1 MRRLARS
8 VVVVALLAG
17 IVAVP
22 AAYALRF
29 TDASYFTPEGIVG
42 TPYSHTFA
50 PADPSQCAPFTFTV
64 INGALPPGLTLGAST
79 GKVSG
84 TPTTPGSFTFDVDL
98 RERSTQGCTGQ
109 GAQRRF
115 AINVIAKLTILNES
129 ASPGTVGTPYSLQ
142 LTASGG
148 GTQTWSIQSG
158 VLPPGL
164 TFDPKTALLAGTPT
178 TPGSYPFVVLVTDP
192 KRSDTKAL
200 TIDVRDPLTAPA
212 ARYAAPGAD
221 AEVGARFGTT
231 FKPTG
236 GSGTHT
242 WALTG
247 GALPPGLVLAPTGV
261 LAGIPSQAGSFGFQL
276 TVTDSEGRAAVLS
289 EAIAVAARLTI
300 RTQLLRPGKK
310 GRPYTTT
317 IRYVGGIAPVRWQLT
332 GPRPRGFSIDAETGE
347 LKGTPAKAGT
357 YVFRVRAAD
366 AKRVVAKQKLT
377 LTVNA

>member
-29 TDASYFTPEGIVG
+29 SDKSFFTPEGIVG
-42 TPYSHTFA
+42 TPYSHTFEGVGGC
-50 PADPSQCAPFTFTV
+50 PPYSFTV
-64 INGALPPGLTLGAST
+64 INGALPAGLTLEAST
-79 GKVSG
+79 GRVSG
-84 TPTTPGSFTFDVDL
+84 TPTGAGSSTFWVDL
-98 RERSTQGCTGQ
+98 ADKPTGGTCVQ
-109 GAQRRF
+109 THAQREF
-115 AINVIAKLTILNES
+115 SITIIPKLTITTES
-129 ASPGTVGTPYSLQ
+129 APPGTAGTPYGLQ
-142 LTASGG
+142 ITTSIT
-148 GTQTWSIQSG
+148 GTLAWSIQSG
-158 VLPPGL
+158 QLPPGL
-164 TFDPKTALLAGTPT
+164 TLDPVTGLLAGTPT
-178 TPGSYPFVVLVTDP
+178 TAGSYPFVVLVTDP

-200 TIDVRDPLTAPA
+200 TIEVRDPLAAPA

-276 TVTDSEGRAAVLS
+276 TVTDSEGRTAVLS
-289 EAIAVAARLTI
+289 EAITVAARLAI
-300 RTQLLRPGKK
+300 RTQTLRPARK
-310 GRPYTTT
+310 GRLYKTT
-317 IRYVGGIAPVRWQLT
+317 IRFAGGIGPVAWQLT
-332 GPRPRGFSIDAETGE
+332 GPRPRGFRLDARTGE
-347 LKGTPAKAGT
+347 LTGTPLKAGR
-357 YVFRVRAAD
+357 YVFRIRATD
-366 AKRVVAKQKLT
+366 AKRVVARQKLT